1 MTVLEDLFN
10 RRWIVRDY
18 DKELYYRVREQLP
31 KYQKFLQEKLDY
43 PVIITPQLI
52 KLEKIP
58 GKAESWMGIQDFST
72 KLEYQFLCL
81 ILMFL
86 EDLDAN
92 QQFVL
97 SELTEYLQVQFP
109 KGSLKWE
116 NYTNRRLLI
125 RTLKYCFQEQLIL
138 KQDGA
143 ESEYLSDQTQ
153 DVLYENTG
161 LSRYF
166 VRRFSQ
172 PITDLASLNERAS
185 MGEIELD
192 EERGYLRRQ
201 RIYRKLVM
209 EMAVYKT
216 GQTDEDFIYIKNY
229 RRVLE
234 QDFNE
239 LFQAQ
244 LHIHKNSAYIVLDE
258 EASLGTTF
266 PDRSNLSEVILLV
279 NRSIRDRVRSEQ
291 WQANDNDQ
299 INVSQLEFL
308 NLITECK
315 QRYQAHFTKKLKD
328 ASSQEFFQSVT
339 DLMQQFNMI
348 KIDEVSRNVTI
359 FPICGKI
366 IGLYED
372 EVDEEGAGDDNTNED
387 E

>member
-1 MTVLEDLFN
+1 MTALEELFN

-18 DKELYYRVREQLP
+18 DKELYYRVRDQLP

-52 KLEKIP
+52 KLEKNP
-58 GKAESWMGIQDFST
+58 GEAESWMGIQDFSS
-72 KLEYQFLCL
+72 KLEYQFFCL

-86 EDLDAN
+86 EDLDAG

-125 RTLKYCFQEQLIL
+125 RTIKYCFQEQLML
-138 KQDGA
+138 RHDGA
-143 ESEYLSDQTQ
+143 ESDYLSDQKQ

-172 PITDLASLNERAS
+172 PITDMNSLKDRSAI
-185 MGEIELD
+185 GDIELD

-216 GQTDEDFIYIKNY
+216 DQTDEDFIYIKNY
-229 RRVLE
+229 RRILE
-234 QDFNE
+234 HDFNE

-266 PDRSNLSEVILLV
+266 PDRSNLSEVILLI
-279 NRSIRDRVRSEQ
+279 NRFIRDKVRNGQ

-308 NLITECK
+308 NLVTECK
-315 QRYQAHFTKKLKD
+315 QRYRANFTKKLRD
-328 ASSQEFFQSVT
+328 LSSQDFFQSVT

-348 KIDEVSRNVTI
+348 RLDEVSRNVTI
-359 FPICGKI
+359 YPICGKI

-372 EVDEEGAGDDNTNED
+372 EDEEGERDDDTNED